1 MNYGNIK
8 TCDISNGPGIRV
20 SLFVSGCR
28 NDCIGCFNKDTH
40 DFNYGK
46 PFDSDAE
53 YIIKQELEKDYVNG
67 LTILGGEPFEEE
79 NQDEILWLINRIKD
93 VYGDKKDI
101 WIYTGYKLIEDLF
114 RWNGKKH
121 VDYFTNDKYFS
132 LTSDILEKVDY
143 IVDGPFMLG
152 LKNPDLAYRGSENQ
166 HIINMHKFREFVKN
180 NKIDYKSSRDIKMLH
195 RNFSL
200 FDDSIYFDNRFKRI
214 NGKN

>member
-28 NDCIGCFNKDTH
+28 NDCIGCFNKETH

-46 PFDSDAE
+46 PFDDIAE

-67 LTILGGEPFEEE
+67 LTILGGEPFEQE
-79 NQDEILWLINRIKD
+79 NQGDVLWLVNRIKD
-93 VYGDKKDI
+93 KYGDKKDI

-114 RWNGKKH
+114 RWNGKKR
-121 VDYFTNDKYFS
+121 VDCITN
-132 LTSDILEKVDY
+132 DILEKADY
-143 IVDGPFMLG
+143 IVDGPFVLG

-166 HIINMHKFREFVKN
+166 HIINMHKFREFVKK
-180 NKIDYKSSRDIKMLH
+180 NKIDYKSIRDIKLLH
-195 RNFSL
+195 QNFSL
-200 FDDSIYFDNRFKRI
+200 FDDSIHFDNRFKRI
-214 NGKN
+214 DGKK